1 MNISNHCPLAPRRR
15 AFTLIELLM
24 VISIIAVLSSLA
36 VGLLL
41 SARDDASAARTRSI
55 IARCQA
61 VLNARLENYEA
72 RNMPFRYEDVLP
84 STTTAEKKRCYDNT
98 IIEWLLVEMPSVV
111 SDFDGSNT
119 FPRKPPYNGYPEYV
133 NALNNR
139 LTSMHQ
145 ANRDYLTRYGGSA
158 NFASF
163 AQAKLLY
170 MVLYNS
176 WDADNRGTHFLQPS
190 EIKIDNGI
198 PYVVDAFGD
207 ELSFQIGYR
216 PNASGPLVPLA
227 TAHLAESFPLEDVE
241 ILITSK
247 NLK

>member
-1 MNISNHCPLAPRRR
+1 
-15 AFTLIELLM
+15 M

-119 FPRKPPYNGYPEYV
+119 FPLKPPYNGYPEYV
-133 NALNNR
+133 NALTTR
-139 LTSMHQ
+139 RTSLHE
-145 ANRDYLTRYGGSA
+145 ANWNYLQRVGGPAFNDA
-158 NFASF
+158 NTMPITTTKQS
-163 AQAKLLY
+163 AKLLY
-170 MVLYNS
+170 MILYNS

-190 EIKIDNGI
+190 EIKMDNGI

-216 PNASGPLVPLA
+216 PNPSGPLVPLA